1 MAINEFKP
9 FAATADANVQ
19 DQADYEQSEIIR
31 AGFRT
36 GLARSAEVNKAI
48 RQATSI
54 TAAVAEFTAEKSGKD
69 MRDDGNIQ
77 TMKANF
83 ETALSAVFTLLVAQ
97 AKGESD
103 VLTGKFT
110 PEVKELK
117 NGLMVHV
124 RAKEKNLT
132 KTPVFKADAMEAKTI
147 VKGNNLALADGD
159 IAGAG
164 HWLEMQYDEALD
176 KWVLMNPAR
185 GIMSQQSGVPVG
197 TIEYFAMETPP
208 AGYLKADGRAV
219 SRETYPELFFA
230 IGTTFGEGDGSMT
243 FNLPDLIERFA
254 QGGTTPGQK
263 IEAGLPNIAGSLG
276 SFRGVY
282 SESNADKGALFSTRA
297 GVDTWGGSGAGGRIE
312 IKISAD
318 KSNPIYGKSNTVQP
332 PALTLLPCIKAFDAA
347 TNPGLIDITGL
358 ANDVD
363 GKLDKS
369 VNGTAVKYITETF
382 NDGTNWYRKWSDGWV
397 EQGGSTMSGNVSTI
411 HDKTYSFYI
420 PFQDVNYSIFIN
432 QLTGAIGTVSNG
444 MVIRK
449 MNGNTFNV
457 LYQPEAAN
465 LSYNWHA
472 CGMGVAS

>member
-31 AGFRT
+31 AGFKT
-36 GLARSAEVNKAI
+36 GLARSAEMNKAI

-54 TAAVAEFTAEKSGKD
+54 TAAVAEFTVEKSGKD
-69 MRDDGNIQ
+69 MRDDGNIAAI
-77 TMKANF
+77 KANF
-83 ETALSAVFTLLVAQ
+83 ETALSAVSNLLIAE
-97 AKGESD
+97 ADGTND
-103 VLTGKFT
+103 ALTASFT
-110 PEVKELK
+110 PAIEALK
-117 NGLMVHV
+117 NGMLVHV
-124 RAKEKNLT
+124 RAADTN
-132 KTPVFKADAMEAKTI
+132 KTRTPTFRADSTEAKTV
-147 VKGNNLALADGD
+147 VKGNNLSLAEGD

-164 HWLEMQYDEALD
+164 HWLEMQYDAALD
-176 KWVLMNPAR
+176 KWVLLNPAK
-185 GIMSQQSGVPVG
+185 GITPQSGVPVG
-197 TIEYFAMETPP
+197 TVEYFAMSTSP
-208 AGYLKADGRAV
+208 AGYLKADGAAV
-219 SRETYPELFFA
+219 GRETYPELFSA
-230 IGTTFGEGDGSMT
+230 IGTKFGEGNGEST
-243 FNLPDLIERFA
+243 FNLPDLIDRFA
-254 QGGTTPGQK
+254 QGSNTPGQK
-263 IEAGLPNIAGSLG
+263 LLAGLPNIVGAPAGTLSYSSG
-276 SFRGVY
+276 GTATGAFKNVY
-282 SESNADKGALFSTRA
+282 
-297 GVDTWGGSGAGGRIE
+297 VDGFGGETFDSYRSSINFDASR
-312 IKISAD
+312 
-318 KSNPIYGKSNTVQP
+318 SNPIYGASDTVQP

-347 TNPGLIDITGL
+347 TNPGLIDITAL
-358 ANDVD
+358 ANNVD

-382 NDGTNWYRKWSDGWV
+382 NDDTNWYRKWSDGWV
-397 EQGGSTMSGNVSTI
+397 EQGGITMSGNVSTI
-411 HDKTYSFYI
+411 HDKTYSFFI